1 MRRRALSDLPGRR
14 VVTPIEHRI
23 RLHEVEGELVPA
35 SWWASCTGCDWD
47 SPTSFDADV
56 VIDAHQEHRKAQS

>member
-1 MRRRALSDLPGRR
+1 M
-14 VVTPIEHRI
+14 TPIGHRI
-23 RLHEVEGELVPA
+23 RLHEVDDKRVPPM
-35 SWWASCTGCDWD
+35 WWASCTGCDWD